1 MPLPTHLAESDY
13 TKLFPAAVDEFPT
26 VINEEHYIDAWII
39 NSAFDSLLATEQY
52 MLDHA
57 FGPSAPAG
65 EDVIGD
71 DGQFEIPIPAALYT
85 GYETALAWDSDL
97 LEENIAEGVTIFGV
111 LGTLV
116 PGTPAPVYTTMAM
129 TGGDQHTVA
138 LMENG
143 DIHAWGY
150 NAFKQANPGSATTPW
165 TDTSTVILSG
175 VKAIAAGLYY
185 SLALAEDGNLHA
197 WGANNYKQVNPV
209 SSTDPWVRSTWPVLN
224 LSWE

>member
-1 MPLPTHLAESDY
+1 MPLPTHLVESDY
-13 TKLFPAAVDEFPT
+13 AKLFPAAVDEFPT

-39 NSAFDSLLATEQY
+39 NSAFNSLLVTEQY
-52 MLDHA
+52 MLDHT
-57 FGPSAPAG
+57 FVPSAPAG
-65 EDVIGD
+65 DDVIGN

-97 LEENIAEGVTIFGV
+97 LEENIMEGVTVFGV

-116 PGTPAPVYTTMAM
+116 PGTPAPVYTTMAIAA
-129 TGGDQHTVA
+129 GSYHTVA

-143 DIHAWGY
+143 DIHAWGLNNY
-150 NAFKQANPGSATTPW
+150 KQANPGSATTPW

-175 VKAIAAGLYY
+175 VKAIAAGYY
-185 SLALAEDGNLHA
+185 HTVALMENGDIHA
-197 WGANNYKQVNPV
+197 WGLNNYNQANPV
-209 SSTDPWVRSTWPVLN
+209 SATDPWIRKTWPVLN